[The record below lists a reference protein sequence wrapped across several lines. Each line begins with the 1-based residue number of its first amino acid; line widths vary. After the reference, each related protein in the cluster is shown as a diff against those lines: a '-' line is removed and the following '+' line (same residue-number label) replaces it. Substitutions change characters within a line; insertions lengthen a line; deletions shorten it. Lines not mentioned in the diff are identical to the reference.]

1 MMSPPSLACRLILFI
16 WMICETNAKRDYYE
30 VLGVSKDA
38 TDRQLKKAY
47 RKLALKWHP
56 DKNPNNEKE
65 AEEKFK
71 EIGEAYGVLSDQQ
84 QRRIYDRRGF
94 DGLHGPR
101 AGGFHDPFDIF
112 QDMFADSELLFI
124 IYLIIVVRL
133 GF

>member
-38 TDRQLKKAY
+38 DDKQIKKAY

-56 DKNPNNEKE
+56 DKNPNNKKE

-71 EIGEAYGVLSDQQ
+71 EIAQAYEVLSDKKK
-84 QRRIYDRRGF
+84 RAAYD
-94 DGLHGPR
+94 HGGMDEVFTDFGDIFEHFN
-101 AGGFHDPFDIF
+101 ANSFFNDIFTHDPFF
-112 QDMFADSELLFI
+112 SN
-124 IYLIIVVRL
+124 
-133 GF
+133 